1 MKEPLQKPRYGNW
14 VSTDLLRHLAILF
27 VVIALVDAS
36 LWMFVSGWY
45 AIKVIF
51 AILALLCALATVYF
65 LLARRLF
72 AAEGGDMQS
81 RVLDELL
88 NRITWG
94 GTGEALDI
102 GCGSG
107 ALSIR
112 IAKKY
117 PESRVTGIDYW
128 GNGWSYCKEQC
139 EKNARTEGVE
149 SRLSFRQASASA
161 LPFEDESFNLVVSNL
176 TFHEVKDSASKLD
189 VVREALRVVK
199 PGGVFVF
206 QDLFL
211 LRRYYGAPEDLL
223 GAVKDMGVK
232 EVQFVDTSK
241 VVFIPKMLKLPF
253 MIGTLGLLYGIK

>member
-1 MKEPLQKPRYGNW
+1 MNEPLQKPRYGNW
-14 VSTDLLRHLAILF
+14 VSTDLLKRMVTLF
-27 VVIALVDAS
+27 VVIALADAS
-36 LWMFVSGWY
+36 LWMFVFGWY
-45 AIKVIF
+45 AMKAVLTL
-51 AILALLCALATVYF
+51 LALLCVLATVYF
-65 LLARRLF
+65 LLARKLF
-72 AAEGGDMQS
+72 DAEGGDIQS

-88 NRITWG
+88 RRVAWD
-94 GTGEALDI
+94 GTGEALDV

-107 ALSIR
+107 ALTIR

-139 EKNARTEGVE
+139 EKNAYLEGVE
-149 SRLSFRQASASA
+149 QRLTFRQASASA
-161 LPFEDESFNLVVSNL
+161 LPFADDSFDLAVSNL

-199 PGGVFVF
+199 PGGSFVF

-211 LRRYYGAPEDLL
+211 LRRYYGTPEDLL
-223 GAVKDMGVK
+223 DAVKGMGVK
-232 EVQFVDTSK
+232 DVHFVDTSK
-241 VVFIPKMLKLPF
+241 AAFIPKILKLPF